1 MSAAPGRSEASSQ
14 RERVMVTRDVAVTC
28 VPDGRPAELPAGTL
42 VQITQALGSSFTLLV
57 DGQLMRLAGADADA
71 IGKPVPL
78 VPVLPDVAGSAG
90 LRGQVWQTLKTCY
103 DPEIPVDIVELGLIY
118 ACDVLPMD
126 DSDDFRV
133 SIEMT
138 LTAPG
143 CGMGDLLVEEI
154 HEKLLAL
161 PRVAQVDLDFVFDPP
176 WDRSRMS
183 EAAMLSL
190 GL

>member
-1 MSAAPGRSEASSQ
+1 
-14 RERVMVTRDVAVTC
+14 MVVQ
-28 VPDGRPAELPAGTL
+28 AEGPEGVRA
-42 VQITQALGSSFTLLV
+42 
-57 DGQLMRLAGADADA
+57 
-71 IGKPVPL
+71 
-78 VPVLPDVAGSAG
+78 
-90 LRGQVWQTLKTCY
+90 QVWQTLKTCY
-103 DPEIPVDIVELGLIY
+103 DPEIPVDIVELGLDY
-118 ACDVLPMD
+118 ACDVLPID
-126 DSDDFRV
+126 GTGDFRV

-161 PRVAQVDLDFVFDPP
+161 PRVTHVDLDFVFDPP

-190 GL
+190 GM